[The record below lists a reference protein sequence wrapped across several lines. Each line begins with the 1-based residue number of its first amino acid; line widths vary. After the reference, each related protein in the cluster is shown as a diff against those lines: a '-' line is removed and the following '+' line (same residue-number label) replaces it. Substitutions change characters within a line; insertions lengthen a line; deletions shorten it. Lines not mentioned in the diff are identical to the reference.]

1 MYVKLK
7 PPIKVSPESHAVKP
21 PQQLLCSVYP
31 YRYCYIFLCGFLA
44 RIDLHVSS
52 VFWKPNS
59 LIAAYE
65 AL

>member
-7 PPIKVSPESHAVKP
+7 LPTRVSPESHAVKP

-44 RIDLHVSS
+44 RID
-52 VFWKPNS
+52 
-59 LIAAYE
+59 
-65 AL
+65 